1 MRRVAAALLVLSL
14 VACIVGAAEAPTV
27 AWPVDDE
34 SYLTLGRSLLAQA
47 RHVEAE
53 LPLRLALMRRPGDA
67 VLLHDLGRALLG
79 QGRALESEKA
89 ALASLDANRRQKDA
103 WLLLAR
109 ARMAG
114 GRRGAAIDALEA
126 AGLLGLDLG
135 AEAAWTLGDLYLA
148 EKMTRRAGE
157 VYVRALEKWQ
167 APGESVRNVCATF
180 LAAGD
185 TARAR
190 FFAEELLKRDPEDGE
205 ALRVL
210 GELALAADELETAG
224 GYLMRALKADPRAG
238 AVVVALGN
246 VAARQGRESEA
257 LAFYRSARPLPG
269 WKEAALR
276 AEAKLLIDALRWDE
290 ALAVVRVLRDEF
302 PRATWDVLARD
313 IERRLADK

>member
-1 MRRVAAALLVLSL
+1 MRRVAAALLALSI
-14 VACIVGAAEAPTV
+14 ATGAAEIPPV
-27 AWPVDDE
+27 AGQVDDE
-34 SYLTLGRSLLAQA
+34 SHLTLGRSLLVQA

-67 VLLHDLGRALLG
+67 ALLHDLGRALLG
-79 QGRALESEKA
+79 QGRAVECEQA
-89 ALASLDANRRQKDA
+89 ALASLSANRLQKDA

-109 ARMAG
+109 ARMAA

-126 AGLLGLDLG
+126 PALLGLDMG

-167 APGESVRNVCATF
+167 APKESVRNVCTAF

-185 TARAR
+185 AARAR
-190 FFAEELLKRDPEDGE
+190 FFAEDLLKRDAEDGE

-210 GELALAADELETAG
+210 GELALAAEELETAG
-224 GYLMRALKADPRAG
+224 GYLMRALKVDPRAG
-238 AVVVALGN
+238 GVVLALGN

-257 LAFYRSARPLPG
+257 LAFYRSARALPG

-290 ALAVVRVLRDEF
+290 ALAVVRALRDEF

-313 IERRLADK
+313 IERRLAEK